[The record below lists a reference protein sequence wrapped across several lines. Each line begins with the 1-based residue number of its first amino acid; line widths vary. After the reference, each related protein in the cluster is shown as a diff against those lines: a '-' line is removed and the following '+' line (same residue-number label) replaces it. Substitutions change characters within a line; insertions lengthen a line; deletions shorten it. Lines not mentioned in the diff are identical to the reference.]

1 MSPYR
6 VLNSSA
12 AATIRKYD
20 DRWDPLP
27 FGYGASEARYKE
39 NIKHYTPI
47 YKAGDIIV
55 ANNSDAKMMITE
67 IKGAYYMFSILG
79 TAKTGSAHI
88 EDFDLNTSVFLV
100 A

>member
-6 VLNSSA
+6 AYNSNSSSTLKLK
-12 AATIRKYD
+12 ATWTPELGRDAYL
-20 DRWDPLP
+20 R
-27 FGYGASEARYKE
+27 GYSNY
-39 NIKHYTPI
+39 NPI
-47 YKAGDIIV
+47 YKVGDILI